1 VTSTAGFVVGIDVG
15 STTTKVVVAEDAC
28 ARTVWQGYRRH
39 EARQAETLHAM
50 LLAMSRDAGVAPA
63 RCRAYMT
70 GVGSHALARAVGAHV
85 VQEVHALSLAVEAL
99 HPDARSVVE
108 LGGQNAKVVLFA
120 DPEPGR
126 PRRKIPSMND
136 RCAGGTGAVIDKIAA
151 KLGIPQ
157 DALAQLAYAGRV
169 VHPIAAKCG
178 VFAETDINSLQKL
191 GVCPEELMASLFDA
205 IVLQNLAVLT
215 RGHTLRPRV
224 LLVGGPNAFL
234 RGLREAW
241 QHHVARL
248 WHERGVRL
256 PDDVA
261 PADLVTVPAD
271 AQYFAAIGAVRHG
284 LADDDPAAYA
294 GVEGLERHLS
304 EGRDGSRARTAIPG
318 LVASREEA
326 EAFRAA
332 FAPPPFVPPELP
344 RGGTVRGFIGIDGGS
359 TSTKGVVLAE
369 DGRVVGKAYRLSGGN
384 PIEDTVD
391 IIGRLRRQVEAA
403 GATLDVLGVATTGY
417 ARALLRDV
425 FRADVAVVET
435 VAHAEAAQRYHPD
448 PHVVVDVGGQDI
460 KILRLRDGRIV
471 DFRLNTQCSAGDG
484 FFLQNTAESF
494 GVAIDDYADVALSA
508 PTMPA
513 LGYGCAVFLQT
524 DIVNLQR
531 LGWGVPE
538 MLAGLA
544 NVLPKNVF
552 LYVAKTPNLARLG
565 TRFVLQGATQRNLAV
580 VKAEVDFIRASF
592 GASGAVPEIVV
603 HEHCGE
609 CGAIGAALEAQRLWQ
624 AGRATTFIG
633 LDAAERVA
641 FRTTRSEATRCPF
654 CKNACLRTFVDVW
667 TGEVDETAPQD
678 GGPVPLRPGERR
690 LIVAQCEKGAA
701 GRLDEVRGIKAE
713 LDGIRAANPNFL
725 EIAAREAWTPQRPPL
740 VADPAPRHPWLP
752 HARRRADLVR
762 GRSALRVGMPRVLYM
777 YGYAPL
783 FSAYLE
789 SLGVA
794 ASHIVYSEV
803 TSDGLYRAGCSR
815 GSIDPCFPAKVA
827 LAHVHNLLW
836 VKHPRARLDCLF
848 FPMIDVLTSPLP
860 DTRGCNACPTATL
873 TPETVKAAFTKERD
887 HFAEQGI
894 RYLGPLLDLS
904 HRRLFAQQMFEA
916 WSPVLGLSEAEH
928 DRAVAVAFEALG
940 TWQASLRRRARETLD
955 GLVREQRLGI
965 VALGRVYHHDPGV
978 NHDIPEA
985 LQRRGYPV
993 FSQATLPM
1001 DDDLLEELFG
1011 EEVRAGLIAHPL
1023 DLSDVWKHT
1032 TSASTNLK
1040 LWAAKFVARH
1050 PNLVAVELSSF
1061 KCGLDAPIYNVVEEI
1076 VATSGTPY
1084 FAFKDLDENKATGS
1098 IALRVETIDYFL
1110 TRHRAALVEREAARR
1125 EIERR
1130 LEALEAR
1137 LRARGARASTG
1148 GAGRTRATPQDG
1160 RTRTAVAAE
1169 RQG

>member
-1 VTSTAGFVVGIDVG
+1 MATTAHFLVGIDVG
-15 STTTKVVVAEDAC
+15 STTTKVAVADGRNGQPLWHAY
-28 ARTVWQGYRRH
+28 QRH

-50 LLAMSRDAGVAPA
+50 LVAMHRETGMAPA
-63 RCRAYMT
+63 ACRASIT
-70 GVGSHALARAVGAHV
+70 GVGGHALSQAVGAHI

-99 HPDARSVVE
+99 HPDAGSVIE
-108 LGGQNAKVVLFA
+108 LGGQNAKVILFA
-120 DPEPGR
+120 EQGPGR

-151 KLGIPQ
+151 KLGISQ
-157 DALAQLAYAGRV
+157 DALTQLPYRGHV

-191 GVCPEELMASLFDA
+191 GVCAEELMASLFDA

-224 LLVGGPNAFL
+224 LLAGGPNAFF
-234 RGLREAW
+234 RGLGEAW
-241 QHHVARL
+241 QYHIARL
-248 WHERGVRL
+248 WHEREIRL
-256 PDDVA
+256 PEGVA
-261 PADLVTVPAD
+261 PADLITVPVD
-271 AQYFAAIGAVRHG
+271 AEFLTAIGAVRHALG
-284 LADDDPAAYA
+284 DDSPVRYA
-294 GVEGLERHLS
+294 GAEGLERHLAVEHDAS
-304 EGRDGSRARTAIPG
+304 TMRHAIPG
-318 LVASREEA
+318 LVSSPEEA

-332 FAPPPFVPPELP
+332 FAPPPFVPPQFP
-344 RGGTVRGFIGIDGGS
+344 RGSTLRAFIGIDGGS

-369 DGRVVGKAYRLSGGN
+369 DGRIVSKAYRLSGGN
-384 PIEDTVD
+384 AIEDTVD
-391 IIGRLRRQVEAA
+391 IIGRLRRQVEAF
-403 GATLDVLGVATTGY
+403 GAILEVLGVATTGY

-460 KILRLRDGRIV
+460 KILVLRDGRIA
-471 DFRLNTQCSAGDG
+471 DFRLNTQCSAGNG
-484 FFLQNTAESF
+484 YFLQNTAESF

-508 PTMPA
+508 RSMPA
-513 LGYGCAVFLQT
+513 LSYGCAVFLQT

-531 LGWGVPE
+531 LGWRLPE
-538 MLAGLA
+538 VLAGLA

-552 LYVAKTPNLARLG
+552 LYVGKTPNLARLG

-592 GASGAVPEIVV
+592 AGSGAVPEIVV

-609 CGAIGAALEAQRLWQ
+609 CGAIGAAFEAQRLWQ
-624 AGRATTFIG
+624 GGRATTFIG

-641 FRTTRSEATRCPF
+641 FRTTRSEATRCRF
-654 CKNACLRTFVDVW
+654 CENACLRTFVDVW
-667 TGEVDETAPQD
+667 TGEADELAAPSD
-678 GGPVPLRPGERR
+678 VAVPLRPGERR
-690 LIVAQCEKGAA
+690 LIVAGCEKGAA
-701 GRLDEVRGIKAE
+701 ERVEEMRGIKAE
-713 LDGIRAANPNFL
+713 VDSVKAANPNFL
-725 EIAAREAWTPQRPPL
+725 EIASREAWRAQRPPL
-740 VADPAPRHPWLP
+740 VADAVPRRPWLP
-752 HARRRADLVR
+752 HTRRRAELVA
-762 GRSALRVGMPRVLYM
+762 GRPTLRVGIPRVLYM
-777 YGYAPL
+777 YAYAPL

-789 SLGVA
+789 SLGVRGER
-794 ASHIVYSEV
+794 IVYSDG
-803 TSDGLYRAGCSR
+803 TSDELYRTGCSR

-848 FPMIDVLTSPLP
+848 FPMLDALTSPLA

-873 TPETVKAAFTKERD
+873 TPETVKAAFTKEQD

-894 RYLGPLLDLS
+894 RYVSPLLDLS

-916 WSPVLGLSEAEH
+916 WSPVLGLSQDEN
-928 DRAVAVAFEALG
+928 DRAVEAGFEALDA
-940 TWQASLRRRARETLD
+940 WQASLRRRARQALD
-955 GLVREQRLGI
+955 RLVRERRLGI
-965 VALGRVYHHDPGV
+965 VILGRAYHHDPGI

-985 LQRRGYPV
+985 LQKRGYPI

-1001 DDDLLEELFG
+1001 DDDLMEALFG
-1011 EEVRAGLIAHPL
+1011 DEVRGGFIAHPL

-1050 PNLVAVELSSF
+1050 PNLVAVEVSSF

-1076 VATSGTPY
+1076 VTSSGTPY
-1084 FAFKDLDENKATGS
+1084 FAFKDLDENKAAGS
-1098 IALRVETIDYFL
+1098 ITLRVETIDYFL
-1110 TRHRAALVEREAARR
+1110 TRHRAALVEREEARLAIAR
-1125 EIERR
+1125 E

-1137 LRARGARASTG
+1137 LRAARDRPS
-1148 GAGRTRATPQDG
+1148 
-1160 RTRTAVAAE
+1160 AE
-1169 RQG
+1169 RSAVVQAGLASLMTK